1 MNTTVLNKMS
11 HLKLHGM
18 LRSYQS
24 MLDSRQHHDLTH
36 DELINILIQSEWEDR
51 ENKKIDR
58 HTRLARFRYSASIE
72 ELNLTASRG
81 LDKTQ
86 ILRLADGSFID
97 KKENILI
104 TGATG
109 VGKSYLASAFGHQA
123 CQLGYR
129 TLYFNTQKLF
139 SKLKMMKADGSY
151 AREMAK
157 IEKYDLLIL
166 DDFGLQQLDTTARMI
181 LLEIIEDR
189 HGRKSTIVASQLPVA
204 KWYEIIG
211 DSTVADALLDR
222 MVHTAHRLELKGES
236 LRKKLNPIFVQP
248 ALQNNYRK
256 WLPEKPVVKI
266 VGMVVNIVGI
276 YTYKTKK

>member
-1 MNTTVLNKMS
+1 MSSTIANKMAA
-11 HLKLHGM
+11 LKLHGM
-18 LRSYQS
+18 LRTYQT
-24 MLDSRQHHDLTH
+24 MLDSRQHHDLTN
-36 DELINILIQSEWEDR
+36 DEFLNTLIQAEWEDK
-51 ENKKIDR
+51 ENKKINR
-58 HTRLARFRYSASIE
+58 HLRLAKFRYGASIE
-72 ELNLTASRG
+72 ELNFTTARG

-86 ILRLADGSFID
+86 VLRLADGSFIQN
-97 KKENILI
+97 KENLLI

-109 VGKSYLASAFGHQA
+109 VGKSYLASALGHQA

-151 AREMAK
+151 PREIGK

-166 DDFGLQQLDTTARMI
+166 DDFGLQPLDNTARMI

-189 HGRKSTIVASQLPVA
+189 HARKSTIIGSQLPVA

-211 DSTVADALLDR
+211 DSTVADAILDR

-236 LRKKLNPIFVQP
+236 LRKK
-248 ALQNNYRK
+248 
-256 WLPEKPVVKI
+256 
-266 VGMVVNIVGI
+266 
-276 YTYKTKK
+276 